1 MRCARLAFTV
11 AVLSAVPSAAAADGD
26 RRGFYFGAELGVS
39 MALPME
45 STRSHVGVPTNCD
58 QWLEPVVVGGMRLPL
73 PAESCQPRSLPSAA
87 NEFDLGAGVLAG
99 LNVGY
104 AGVGPFRLEAEYLHR
119 RQGGE
124 RVNLFV
130 PGDPKQ
136 REFSVREEEIRGLRS
151 DAVFLNVYYDFPS
164 LGGSALTPYL
174 GVGLGSARVRI
185 DYTATSIRRGE
196 DVLRDLDPPRHPGAA
211 NKVSYASEALSDR
224 LWSYQLVGG
233 LDYALTERLSLAG
246 KVRYGR
252 AFGDFRQD
260 GNPWRSLRGHASTV
274 APGGAPV
281 HYGITVPGPGFW
293 AFSLG
298 LKSFF

>member
-1 MRCARLAFTV
+1 MHCARLAFTV
-11 AVLSAVPSAAAADGD
+11 AVLAAVPSAAAADGD

-39 MALPME
+39 MAMPIE

-58 QWLEPVVVGGMRLPL
+58 QWLEPVVVGGLRLPL

-99 LNVGY
+99 LHVGY

-130 PGDPKQ
+130 PDDPKQ
-136 REFSVREEEIRGLRS
+136 REFSVREEEIRGLRA
-151 DAVFLNVYYDFPS
+151 DAVFLNVYYDFPN
-164 LGGSALTPYL
+164 LGGSAWTPYV

-196 DVLRDLDPPRHPGAA
+196 DVLRALDPPRHPGAA
-211 NKVSYASEALSDR
+211 NKVSYASESLSDR

-252 AFGDFRQD
+252 ALGDFRQD

-281 HYGITVPGPGFW
+281 HYGISVPNPGFW
-293 AFSLG
+293 ALSLG

>member
-1 MRCARLAFTV
+1 MHRARLAFTV
-11 AVLSAVPSAAAADGD
+11 AALAAVPSTVAADGD

-39 MALPME
+39 MAMPIE
-45 STRSHVGVPTNCD
+45 STRTNVGIPTNCD

-73 PAESCQPRSLPSAA
+73 PAESCQPRSLPASAS
-87 NEFDLGAGVLAG
+87 EFDLGAGMLAG
-99 LNVGY
+99 LSVGY

-124 RVNLFV
+124 RVSLFV

-136 REFSVREEEIRGLRS
+136 REFSVRDEEIRGLRA
-151 DAVFLNVYYDFPS
+151 DAVFLNVYYDFPN
-164 LGGSALTPYL
+164 LGGSAFTPYV
-174 GVGLGSARVRI
+174 GVGLGSTRVRI
-185 DYTATSIRRGE
+185 DYSATSIRRGE
-196 DVLRDLDPPRHPGAA
+196 EVLRALDPQRHPGAA
-211 NKVSYASEALSDR
+211 NKVSYASESLSDR

-233 LDYALTERLSLAG
+233 LDYALTERISLAG

-252 AFGDFRQD
+252 ALGDFRQD
-260 GNPWRSLRGHASTV
+260 GNSWRSLRGHASTV

-281 HYGITVPGPGFW
+281 HYGISVPGPGFW